1 MEAGIGA
8 GYVRLVL
15 TAFKHPFH
23 PDRLIQIRRN
33 AMGQNTEMSPVVS
46 MLFIPKSLVIFD
58 IAAEV
63 ASYNC
68 TGVYIVAKVQAKYC
82 VR

>member
-1 MEAGIGA
+1 MEAGSGA

-15 TAFKHPFH
+15 TVLKHPFH

-33 AMGQNTEMSPVVS
+33 AMGQNPEMSPVVS

-63 ASYNC
+63 
-68 TGVYIVAKVQAKYC
+68 
-82 VR
+82 